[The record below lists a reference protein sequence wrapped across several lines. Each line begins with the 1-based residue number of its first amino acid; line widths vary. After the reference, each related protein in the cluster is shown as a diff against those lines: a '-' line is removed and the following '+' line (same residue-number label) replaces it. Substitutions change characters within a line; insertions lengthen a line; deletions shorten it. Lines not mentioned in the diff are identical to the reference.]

1 MQFGSHPYPFRAVL
15 RFTVA
20 AMSLLKKIVI
30 NFMFGIFLPGFQDR
44 FHHRTGKMFAVYL
57 KFAQ

>member
-1 MQFGSHPYPFRAVL
+1 MKFDPVVL
-15 RFTVA
+15 VE
-20 AMSLLKKIVI
+20 KKIVI